1 MSVAVA
7 CNQIDICKPLLQ
19 YVFVRAKGV
28 FSFQFPS
35 SARLLNGSVLLCLSL
50 GTLPALSLQA
60 PSAGEAPSGIA
71 WEVRGPWQAEGKRAP
86 ILSGDTVQHG
96 TLLQPGSLRQPGE
109 GTANDSITVLL
120 PDGQRI
126 LYECFT
132 VEDCARGFRVPSL
145 YRRPEPFAVD
155 VLERIHAA
163 LVHDRADLST
173 GPGIQKV
180 HRLPRD
186 EAMAVLGP
194 DNRVDV
200 AGLAAKLSNGR
211 YTYDLRALNHAF
223 PRQFHLVIEKTGPS
237 VSIGLPSSGLYAVTI
252 TDALN
257 TPRIDLFIAAVE
269 PAQAANLEKR
279 FHDAKALMKEWNDD
293 YENWPIHDFQRA
305 YLESLML
312 SANAMPA
319 DGQADAA
326 GKIAPDAGLP
336 VGLVD
341 SAEGRT
347 GVTAEPAFSPRPGS
361 FDGHTAVTLQCNT
374 PGATMHFTVDGSQPV
389 ANSPVYRAP
398 IMVKGSELTIKSFAS
413 VAGRKVSAVV
423 TGIFRIQ

>member
-19 YVFVRAKGV
+19 YVFVRGKDV
-28 FSFQFPS
+28 FSLQGSS
-35 SARLLNGSVLLCLSL
+35 SARLLNGGVLLCLSL
-50 GTLPALSLQA
+50 LPLPALSLQA
-60 PSAGEAPSGIA
+60 PNAGEAPSGIA
-71 WEVRGPWQAEGKRAP
+71 WDVRGPWQVDGKGAP
-86 ILSGDTVQHG
+86 ILSGDIV
-96 TLLQPGSLRQPGE
+96 LPGSLLQPGE
-109 GTANDSITVLL
+109 GTADQSITVLL

-145 YRRPEPFAVD
+145 YRRPEPIAID
-155 VLERIHAA
+155 VLGRIHAV
-163 LVHDRADLST
+163 LVRDRADLST
-173 GPGIQKV
+173 GPGSQKV

-186 EAMAVLGP
+186 ETMAVFGP
-194 DNRVDV
+194 DKRVDV

-279 FHDAKALMKEWNDD
+279 YHDAKALMKEWNDD

-312 SANAMPA
+312 GVNAMAA
-319 DGQADAA
+319 DGPADAA

-413 VAGRKVSAVV
+413 VAGRKDSAVV

>member
-1 MSVAVA
+1 M
-7 CNQIDICKPLLQ
+7 
-19 YVFVRAKGV
+19 

-86 ILSGDTVQHG
+86 ILSGDTVQPG

-413 VAGRKVSAVV
+413 VAGRKDSAVV

>member
-1 MSVAVA
+1 
-7 CNQIDICKPLLQ
+7 
-19 YVFVRAKGV
+19 V

-86 ILSGDTVQHG
+86 ILSGDTVQPG

-413 VAGRKVSAVV
+413 VAGRKDSAVV

>member
-1 MSVAVA
+1 
-7 CNQIDICKPLLQ
+7 
-19 YVFVRAKGV
+19 
-28 FSFQFPS
+28 
-35 SARLLNGSVLLCLSL
+35 L

-86 ILSGDTVQHG
+86 ILSGDTVQPG

-413 VAGRKVSAVV
+413 VAGRKDSAVV

>member
-1 MSVAVA
+1 M
-7 CNQIDICKPLLQ
+7 
-19 YVFVRAKGV
+19 
-28 FSFQFPS
+28 FSFQGPS
-35 SARLLNGSVLLCLSL
+35 GATLLNGSVLLCLSL
-50 GTLPALSLQA
+50 STLPAPSLQA
-60 PSAGEAPSGIA
+60 PRAREAPSGIA
-71 WEVRGPWQAEGKRAP
+71 WEVRGQWQVEGKGAP
-86 ILSGDTVQHG
+86 ILSSDAVQPG
-96 TLLQPGSLRQPGE
+96 SLLQPGE
-109 GTANDSITVLL
+109 VTANHSITVLL

-145 YRRPEPFAVD
+145 YRKPEPIAID
-155 VLERIHAA
+155 VLGRIHAVLA
-163 LVHDRADLST
+163 REQDDLSI
-173 GPGIQKV
+173 GPGSQRV
-180 HRLPRD
+180 RHLPRD

-194 DNRVDV
+194 EKRVDV

-211 YTYDLRALNHAF
+211 YTYDLRALNHSF

-279 FHDAKALMKEWNDD
+279 YHDAKALMEEWNDE
-293 YENWPIHDFQRA
+293 YQNWPIHDFQRA

-312 SANAMPA
+312 SANALPA

-326 GKIAPDAGLP
+326 GKIAPDAGVP

-341 SAEGRT
+341 TAEGRA
-347 GVTAEPAFSPRPGS
+347 GVTAEPAFSPRPGL
-361 FDGHTAVTLQCNT
+361 FDGDTPVTLRCNT

-413 VAGRKVSAVV
+413 VAGKKDSAVV